1 METLLK
7 NKTMS
12 IDKIRFNLPG
22 KITIIL
28 QDGRII
34 IVPLKYFPE
43 LKRLSVEKRKKYTI
57 VDDRTILFAN
67 ANSVYHLED
76 FIGIESKW
84 SERWFVCYNKTK
96 PPSPNPFPKM
106 NSPQNQNPH
115 LFPLLIKK
123 IGYFW

>member
-12 IDKIRFNLPG
+12 IDKIRFNIPG

-43 LKRLSVEKRKKYTI
+43 LKRMSVEKRKKYTI

-67 ANSVYHLED
+67 VNSVYHLED

-84 SERWFVCYNKTK
+84 SER
-96 PPSPNPFPKM
+96 
-106 NSPQNQNPH
+106 
-115 LFPLLIKK
+115 
-123 IGYFW
+123 